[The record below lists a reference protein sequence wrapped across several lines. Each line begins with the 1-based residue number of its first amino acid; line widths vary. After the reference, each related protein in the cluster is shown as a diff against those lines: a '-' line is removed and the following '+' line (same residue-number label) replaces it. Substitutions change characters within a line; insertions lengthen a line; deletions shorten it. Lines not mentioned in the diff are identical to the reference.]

1 MNETPETTIQP
12 IATSE
17 VETLGVKAVSKSLG
31 VSRATVL
38 RWIGAGKIEGFF
50 RIGSKWLIRKT
61 DFDSFINRKISDKTY
76 GQQ

>member
-50 RIGSKWLIRKT
+50 RIVFLASPPELREIYSLVA
-61 DFDSFINRKISDKTY
+61 DFTAEYLR
-76 GQQ
+76 